1 MRKYKQTI
9 CFVVIVFHYNPGS
22 TTNCDRWLTHSY
34 ASKFENEYRDKMKIK
49 KALLEK
55 NNAKYCFVFMNDMQ
69 NGDYRRKI
77 QKLLRE
83 VKEYNE

>member
-1 MRKYKQTI
+1 
-9 CFVVIVFHYNPGS
+9 
-22 TTNCDRWLTHSY
+22 
-34 ASKFENEYRDKMKIK
+34 MKIK